1 MEIGDKI
8 LTRRGRRACEF
19 FCKKNLNY
27 TATAVINIIHTATAV
42 INIGPPAPFPPIS
55 LGTSA
60 AIALN
65 NEEVTTIRLLL
76 IYVSLLYK
84 YLFHQ
89 SREVSLFVDVV
100 VVCGQFKV
108 IFFFPTG
115 VITTLYPSSSSTQA
129 REGNIIISF
138 VVSLNESNRRSCLL
152 ALLTAE
158 QTHLIILKI
167 IYLDLFQLSEDH
179 CWRQWKFIWSNKLH
193 DPQCLAISP
202 DSRIKTRSRDHLKQG
217 AGTTCVR

>member
-1 MEIGDKI
+1 MKEMSNFD
-8 LTRRGRRACEF
+8 LRRGREGGSSSVRVEF
-19 FCKKNLNY
+19 IEDGDRRQDFVEGELASFCQIQNY

-89 SREVSLFVDVV
+89 SREVSLFVDDV

-108 IFFFPTG
+108 IFFFPL
-115 VITTLYPSSSSTQA
+115 V
-129 REGNIIISF
+129 
-138 VVSLNESNRRSCLL
+138 
-152 ALLTAE
+152 
-158 QTHLIILKI
+158 
-167 IYLDLFQLSEDH
+167 
-179 CWRQWKFIWSNKLH
+179 
-193 DPQCLAISP
+193 
-202 DSRIKTRSRDHLKQG
+202 
-217 AGTTCVR
+217 